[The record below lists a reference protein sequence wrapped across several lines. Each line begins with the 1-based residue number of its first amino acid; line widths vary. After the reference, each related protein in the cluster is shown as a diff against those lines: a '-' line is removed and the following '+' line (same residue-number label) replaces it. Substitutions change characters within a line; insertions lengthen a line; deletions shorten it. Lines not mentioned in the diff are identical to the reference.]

1 MIEHLQKALTFML
14 KHEKC
19 SEKSHIRQI
28 IVING
33 HIYIIAFKTKNP
45 LSDLMSS
52 FNAKICLANDF
63 VSSLFDIFYT
73 YSI

>member
-45 LSDLMSS
+45 FID
-52 FNAKICLANDF
+52 
-63 VSSLFDIFYT
+63 SLVKKYVHQPHFILI
-73 YSI
+73 SNLLHI